1 MEAKRGTKGM
11 REKCGKNGKTSM
23 KKKRKR
29 GEEGGGVSTVCNVIG
44 RRDEE

>member
-11 REKCGKNGKTSM
+11 REKCGKNGKMSM

-29 GEEGGGVSTVCNVIG
+29 GEEGGEVKYCVQCDKPEG
-44 RRDEE
+44 